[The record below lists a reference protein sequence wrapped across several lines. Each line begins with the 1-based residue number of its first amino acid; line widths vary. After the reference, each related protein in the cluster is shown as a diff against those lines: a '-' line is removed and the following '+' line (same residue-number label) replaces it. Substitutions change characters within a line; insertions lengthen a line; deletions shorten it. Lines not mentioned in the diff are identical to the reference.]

1 MIELRDYNL
10 KKMDLSQNYKLY
22 KEMFKA
28 TLERDC
34 AITLGAATTTLAI
47 VGYSLDANPNSLPSA
62 GLISYATPTV
72 LMALYY
78 GAIKLIQENKKEEA
92 IELLNTL
99 KNVLEDYNVEV
110 DLENIE
116 DIERL
121 HRIKVPYDLID
132 ETNADEDYDDNY
144 FWFIDKNGKIQAIYQ
159 ERDLKRKA
167 KRFKYFLLEE
177 TDDEYK
183 YIRKKAK

>member
-1 MIELRDYNL
+1 
-10 KKMDLSQNYKLY
+10 
-22 KEMFKA
+22 MFKA

-34 AITLGAATTTLAI
+34 AITLGAATTTLGIIAYALEKNADTLQS
-47 VGYSLDANPNSLPSA
+47 V
-62 GLISYATPTV
+62 GLISVATPTV

-92 IELLNTL
+92 IKLLKTL
-99 KNVLEDYNVEV
+99 KDALNEYNV
-110 DLENIE
+110 DLDSESIE

-177 TDDEYK
+177 KDDEYK

>member
-1 MIELRDYNL
+1 ME
-10 KKMDLSQNYKLY
+10 
-22 KEMFKA
+22 
-28 TLERDC
+28 
-34 AITLGAATTTLAI
+34 
-47 VGYSLDANPNSLPSA
+47 
-62 GLISYATPTV
+62 
-72 LMALYY
+72 
-78 GAIKLIQENKKEEA
+78 
-92 IELLNTL
+92 ELLNKFIECSNVDYITGISVLGGEPFQQNPSEILGLLKTL
-99 KNVLEDYNVEV
+99 KDALNEYNV
-110 DLENIE
+110 DLDSESIE

-121 HRIKVPYDLID
+121 HRIKVPYDL
-132 ETNADEDYDDNY
+132 TTGRNADEDYDDNY